1 MCRMLAMISLKPLI
15 THYLDDF
22 RRLAE
27 IGKVKSDHKTPG
39 HKDGWGI
46 VHIDKAP
53 TDLGHKALHED
64 GPVEAN
70 ASTSKGYEKAYGNI
84 EKERM
89 NGIFLSHLRKASSGK
104 KVRENTPPFI
114 ENNWVFS
121 HNGNIYGL
129 GNEQF
134 SDSRIFFKMLVE
146 KITETRDLQKG
157 IYEVINKIKENY
169 EYDSLTFLLSNNNT
183 LCAYRDFAKEDDYYT
198 IKYAITKDS
207 TLILVQ
213 EEIWNLNWNTVPNES
228 LIIVNNDL
236 RILGPLKI

>member
-1 MCRMLAMISLKPLI
+1 MCRMLAMISSKPLI
-15 THYLDDF
+15 IHYLDDF

-27 IGKVKSDHKTPG
+27 TGKVKSDHKTPG

-46 VHIDKAP
+46 VHIDKVP
-53 TDLGHKALHED
+53 TDLGHKALQED
-64 GPVEAN
+64 GSVEAN
-70 ASTSKGYEKAYGNI
+70 ASTSKGYEKAYENI
-84 EKERM
+84 EKERL

-114 ENNWVFS
+114 EDNWAFS

-146 KITETRDLQKG
+146 KIAETRDLQKG
-157 IYEVINKIKENY
+157 ICEVVSKIRENY
-169 EYDSLTFLLSNNNT
+169 KYDSLTFLLSNNNT
-183 LCAYRDFAKEDDYYT
+183 LCAYRDFVKEDDYYT

-236 RILGPLKI
+236 MILGPLKI

>member
-1 MCRMLAMISLKPLI
+1 
-15 THYLDDF
+15 
-22 RRLAE
+22 
-27 IGKVKSDHKTPG
+27 
-39 HKDGWGI
+39 
-46 VHIDKAP
+46 
-53 TDLGHKALHED
+53 LHED

-70 ASTSKGYEKAYGNI
+70 ASTSKGYEKVYGNI
-84 EKERM
+84 KKERM

-114 ENNWVFS
+114 EDDWVFS

-146 KITETRDLQKG
+146 KIDETRDLQKG
-157 IYEVINKIKENY
+157 IYEVVNKIKENY
-169 EYDSLTFLLSNNNT
+169 KYDSLTFLLSNNNT

-198 IKYAITKDS
+198 IKYTITKDS